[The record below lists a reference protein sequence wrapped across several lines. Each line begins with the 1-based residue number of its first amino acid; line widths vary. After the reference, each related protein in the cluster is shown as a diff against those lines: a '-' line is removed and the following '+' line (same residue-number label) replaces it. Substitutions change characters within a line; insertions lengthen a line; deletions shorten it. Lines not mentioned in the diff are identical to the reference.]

1 MYGPGSLDQNMNR
14 RSVYFFIKR
23 SQLVSMMMLFDWP
36 EHLVSI
42 GSRPSTTI
50 APQALMIMNS
60 PQGRRYAVALYDSL
74 QGHSLD
80 EQITQA
86 YRVCYGRVPQPTE
99 LQIATQF
106 LTQQADKYT
115 PTAGPQA
122 PHDALTDLCQ
132 ALLAS
137 SEFVYRP

>member
-1 MYGPGSLDQNMNR
+1 MNR

-23 SQLVSMMMLFDWP
+23 SQLVTMMMLFDWP

-50 APQALMIMNS
+50 APQALMFMNS
-60 PQGRRYAVALYDSL
+60 PQGRRYAVALADRL
-74 QGHSLD
+74 KGATPT
-80 EQITQA
+80 EQIEQA
-86 YRVCYGRVPQPTE
+86 YRLCYGRAPHESE

-106 LTQQADKYT
+106 LTHQADKYT
-115 PTAGPQA
+115 PTAGPNA
-122 PHDALTDLCQ
+122 AHDALTDLCQ